1 MQELRQR
8 SHQMKFTN
16 ITEEGKLFWVPSCNP
31 SIKLQS
37 WEVQSF
43 VDKMTGYIRNYEK
56 ERYDEF

>member
-1 MQELRQR
+1 
-8 SHQMKFTN
+8 MKFTN
-16 ITEEGKLFWVPSCNP
+16 ITEEGTLFWVPSCNP

-43 VDKMTGYIRNYEK
+43 VDEMTGYIRNYEK